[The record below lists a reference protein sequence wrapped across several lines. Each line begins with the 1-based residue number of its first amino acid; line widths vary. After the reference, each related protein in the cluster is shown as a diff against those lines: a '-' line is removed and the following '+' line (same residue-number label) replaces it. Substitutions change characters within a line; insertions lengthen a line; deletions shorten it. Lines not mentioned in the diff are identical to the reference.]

1 MRYSAYSHGDQ
12 TGTVALYVPT
22 QGGGVPA
29 EDQKLIFNYGFTTAR
44 HRKASGKA
52 SVAAEIGGLG
62 ALGAPDLFP
71 QETGESPMAGLGF
84 GLPLSRLYTE
94 YFGGKLDMTVMH
106 GYGTDVYVHLNS
118 TGQQMERV
126 AI

>member
-1 MRYSAYSHGDQ
+1 MGYSEYSRGDRF
-12 TGTVALYVPT
+12 GTVALYAPT

-44 HRKASGKA
+44 HRKASGK
-52 SVAAEIGGLG
+52 IGGLG
-62 ALGAPDLFP
+62 ALSAPDLFP